1 VKFALMK
8 AEKAEFPIRFM
19 CEQLGVSRSGYY
31 AWEGRS
37 PSDRAVETADLG
49 DAVEAIYCDYKGRYG
64 SPRIV
69 RELRAQGRCT
79 GRNRV
84 AHIMQKKGLVARRR
98 KRFRCTTDSNHPFP
112 IAENLLD
119 RNFETSAPNQVWV
132 TDLTYIWTRQGW
144 LYLSAILDLYSR
156 AVVGWSMSDRI
167 DTTLCLKALEMAVKT
182 RRPAA
187 GLVHHSDRG
196 SQYASHDYREALGQH
211 GMVCSMSRRG
221 DCWDN
226 AVAESFW
233 GTLKNELADEM
244 DFASRSEAR
253 RVIFEYIES
262 FYNLRRRHSSI
273 GYCSPREYESLY
285 RNGADAA

>member
-1 VKFALMK
+1 VKFTLIE

-19 CEQLGVSRSGYY
+19 CDQLSVSRSGYY
-31 AWEGRS
+31 AWQGRS
-37 PSDRAVETADLG
+37 PSNRAVETAQLG
-49 DAVEAIYCDYKGRYG
+49 AEVQAIYSENKGRYG

-69 RELRAQGRCT
+69 RELGAQGRCT
-79 GRNRV
+79 SRNRV
-84 AHIMQKKGLVARRR
+84 ARIMQDKGLVARRR
-98 KRFRCTTDSNHPFP
+98 KRFRCTTDSNHSFP
-112 IAENLLD
+112 IAENLLG

-156 AVVGWSMSDRI
+156 SVVGWAMSDRI
-167 DTTLCLKALEMAVKT
+167 DTTLCLKALEMAVKA

-196 SQYASHDYREALGQH
+196 SQYASHDYREALNQY

-233 GTLKNELADEM
+233 STLKNELADEM

-253 RVIFEYIES
+253 RVIFEYIET
-262 FYNLRRRHSSI
+262 FYNLRRRHSTI
-273 GYCSPREYESLY
+273 GYYSPQEYEILY
-285 RNGADAA
+285 RNGVEAA